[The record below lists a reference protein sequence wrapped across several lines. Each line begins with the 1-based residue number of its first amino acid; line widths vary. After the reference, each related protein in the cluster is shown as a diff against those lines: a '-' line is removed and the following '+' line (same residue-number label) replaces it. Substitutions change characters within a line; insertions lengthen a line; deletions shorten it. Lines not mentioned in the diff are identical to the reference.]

1 MAFTKESTILKLQ
14 APAVSGFSL
23 APSRCVLLSFQLF
36 KPPGAHG
43 GFSSRL
49 RSSSGCRTVGV
60 DESGQFALQLPDRS
74 RRTMGVSDG
83 SGRLAPTG
91 AVFVSDR
98 SGSPA
103 STTRLRSVV
112 GVDESGQLALQ
123 LPDRS
128 RRTMGV
134 SDGSGRLTPT
144 GATSVSDRSGSP
156 AFEAWRLCVDV
167 SDESGR
173 LAPTGTMPPVTDR
186 VSLRTGSPAVPSSRL
201 RNVGGS
207 GRSALQLPDR
217 PRRQSDKSGR
227 LAPSGAM
234 SAFNRSGRL
243 IRRDRFGVLGDP
255 FADTVFLGG
264 RGTVDSD
271 FSGQPAP

>member
-60 DESGQFALQLPDRS
+60 DESGQF
-74 RRTMGVSDG
+74 
-83 SGRLAPTG
+83 
-91 AVFVSDR
+91 
-98 SGSPA
+98 
-103 STTRLRSVV
+103 
-112 GVDESGQLALQ
+112 ALQ